1 MAKRNYKKLI
11 DIAKTKAHRG
21 EQLLVPGKIVDY
33 TPEEVARNFG
43 EQPLTA
49 IEVGPGSSDVE
60 AYADAITYALELGD
74 MKRLEWLMKN
84 EVDVPR
90 AFLPLLFKALTSKA
104 PAGEQSPL
112 TADAKVRLCI
122 QMHLRV
128 HKEKISHAK
137 ALSEAAEKYGVDP
150 KTVTRWWDEVNEI
163 LAPTPGFITLHR
175 RLKAPKNN

>member
-1 MAKRNYKKLI
+1 MTKRNCKKLI
-11 DIAKTKAHRG
+11 DIAKSKAHRG
-21 EQLLVPGKIVDY
+21 EQILIPGKIVEY

-43 EQPLTA
+43 KQPLTA
-49 IEVGPGSSDVE
+49 IETGPSTSNVE

-74 MKRLEWLMKN
+74 LERLEWLMTN
-84 EVDVPR
+84 EVDVPK

-112 TADAKVRLCI
+112 TSEAKVRLCI

-137 ALSEAAEKYGVDP
+137 VFSETAEKFGVDP
-150 KTVTRWWDEVNEI
+150 KTVTRWWNEVNVM
-163 LAPTPGFITLHR
+163 LAPEPGFITLHR
-175 RLKAPKNN
+175 RPKAQKK